1 MPTDSDSDLVLPTE
15 AGTRAEAQA
24 LEMDM
29 RKEAERLLAAQI
41 DRQAAEIRGL
51 EAVVLGQQNDLA
63 ELGRLLRPVA
73 EFVARCGPPKA
84 VRQEPD
90 QCAVSISSGPCL
102 GACLTLG
109 DLRRL
114 AARLAPAN
122 PVPPTPQSGGSK

>member
-1 MPTDSDSDLVLPTE
+1 
-15 AGTRAEAQA
+15 
-24 LEMDM
+24 MDM
-29 RKEAERLLAAQI
+29 RKEAERLMAAQI

-51 EAVVLGQQNDLA
+51 KAAVLAQQSDLA

-90 QCAVSISSGPCL
+90 HCAVLISSGPCL

-114 AARLAPAN
+114 AARMAAAN
-122 PVPPTPQSGGSK
+122 PGPPPPTPQIGGSK